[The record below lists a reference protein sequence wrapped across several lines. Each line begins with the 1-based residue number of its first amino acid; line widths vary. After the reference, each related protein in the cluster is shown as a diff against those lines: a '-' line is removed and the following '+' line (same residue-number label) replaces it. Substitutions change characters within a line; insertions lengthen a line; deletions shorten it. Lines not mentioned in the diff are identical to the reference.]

1 MPALSSLLASAMCC
15 AKVFFACGEKQQT
28 PLLNLSA
35 RLATI
40 VSACFAGAVAEH
52 VHGFANDAGGAHADF
67 VEYQEAV
74 RVRGSNGFQCVIG
87 RAP

>member
-1 MPALSSLLASAMCC
+1 MLRQGFLAG
-15 AKVFFACGEKQQT
+15 GEKQQT

-40 VSACFAGAVAEH
+40 ISAGFTGAVSEH
-52 VHGFANDAGGAHADF
+52 VYGFANDAGVAHVDF
-67 VEYQEAV
+67 VEYEEAV
-74 RVRGSNGFQCVIG
+74 RVRGSDGLQCVTG